1 MLNEQLEDMEDMFTG
16 HYGLPEI
23 AHVAHQCQEAVVTV
37 GRICCDSEGK
47 LNDQSV
53 LLEGS
58 LRTSGGQSVSLHL
71 SEVEQYSVF
80 TGQVV
85 SVEGMNGSGTEL
97 IASKII
103 DDVSLALDLSPVSS
117 QLTEPL
123 TVVIA
128 CGPFSTTDNL
138 LYEPLNEL
146 ILLLDSQ
153 PPDVLILIG
162 PFVDAEHPLI
172 KDCKVDKTF
181 DEVFQEMIEKNL
193 NSLSNWQT
201 TVLIV
206 PSLRDVHHHC
216 VYPQPPL
223 QLKSKRENVHLLSN
237 PATVSVEGV
246 NFGVTSTDVIFHLG
260 SQEITKG
267 ITGDRLGRLCHHL
280 IKQQSYY
287 PLHPPHKTVNVDYE
301 QLMSYG
307 MMPVT
312 PHVLLVPSDLK
323 VFTKDINGT
332 LCVNPGR
339 LAKRQGGGTYARM
352 LIQPEAG
359 GQGSITGN
367 TVAQV
372 LRV

>member
-1 MLNEQLEDMEDMFTG
+1 
-16 HYGLPEI
+16 
-23 AHVAHQCQEAVVTV
+23 
-37 GRICCDSEGK
+37 
-47 LNDQSV
+47 
-53 LLEGS
+53 
-58 LRTSGGQSVSLHL
+58 
-71 SEVEQYSVF
+71 
-80 TGQVV
+80 
-85 SVEGMNGSGTEL
+85 
-97 IASKII
+97 
-103 DDVSLALDLSPVSS
+103 
-117 QLTEPL
+117 
-123 TVVIA
+123 
-128 CGPFSTTDNL
+128 
-138 LYEPLNEL
+138 
-146 ILLLDSQ
+146 
-153 PPDVLILIG
+153 
-162 PFVDAEHPLI
+162 
-172 KDCKVDKTF
+172 
-181 DEVFQEMIEKNL
+181 
-193 NSLSNWQT
+193 
-201 TVLIV
+201 
-206 PSLRDVHHHC
+206 
-216 VYPQPPL
+216 
-223 QLKSKRENVHLLSN
+223 
-237 PATVSVEGV
+237 VEGV